1 MAVLKK
7 GDKFPNFTVE
17 TESQKGLTT
26 DEMVKHAK
34 KTVFWVLRYIGFTT
48 CRWDVHQ
55 IMLNYTKF
63 VDRDTQV
70 YVVMQSDPAK
80 VRRDLE
86 GYDMPYHIICD
97 YNQEIYNS
105 LDIKRT
111 ATKEE
116 RQPTDEAD
124 KAKLAAKMEKVKA
137 SGFVHGDYEGNEQQL
152 PAMFITDDRGNVL
165 YAHYAKNSIDMPTVD
180 ETLAIIDS
188 LR

>member
-1 MAVLKK
+1 
-7 GDKFPNFTVE
+7 
-17 TESQKGLTT
+17 
-26 DEMVKHAK
+26 
-34 KTVFWVLRYIGFTT
+34 
-48 CRWDVHQ
+48 
-55 IMLNYTKF
+55 MLNYTKF

-137 SGFVHGDYEGNEQQL
+137 RCV
-152 PAMFITDDRGNVL
+152 
-165 YAHYAKNSIDMPTVD
+165 
-180 ETLAIIDS
+180 
-188 LR
+188 

>member
-1 MAVLKK
+1 
-7 GDKFPNFTVE
+7 
-17 TESQKGLTT
+17 
-26 DEMVKHAK
+26 
-34 KTVFWVLRYIGFTT
+34 
-48 CRWDVHQ
+48 
-55 IMLNYTKF
+55 
-63 VDRDTQV
+63 
-70 YVVMQSDPAK
+70 
-80 VRRDLE
+80 
-86 GYDMPYHIICD
+86 MPYHIICD

-165 YAHYAKNSIDMPTVD
+165 YAHYAKYAYCGRDLGYYRQLTV
-180 ETLAIIDS
+180 IKVKPH
-188 LR
+188 RKR